1 MFSVAIDGPA
11 GAGKSSIAKSAAK
24 ALGFVYVDTGAL
36 YRTVALYLLRK
47 GVDFSDHAAV
57 EAALPQI
64 EVSLAY
70 EGGVQRMF
78 LCGEDVTDRIRT
90 QEVSQHTSVASAIPA
105 VRTKLL
111 GLQRELAEKYD
122 VLMDGRD
129 IGTVV
134 LPGAALKIYLT
145 ASAEERA
152 RRRVAQLRESG
163 QSAEFA
169 DVLREVQERDHR
181 DMNRET
187 APLKQADDAVLLD
200 NSELDFEGSVAEVVR
215 LTRERMAQQEVQA

>member
-11 GAGKSSIAKSAAK
+11 GAGKSSIAKAAAK
-24 ALGFVYVDTGAL
+24 KLQFVYVDTGAL

-47 GVDFSDHAAV
+47 EVDFSDHAAV

-64 EVSLAY
+64 EVSLTY
-70 EGGVQRMF
+70 EDGAQKMF
-78 LCGEDVTDRIRT
+78 LCGEDVTDQIRT
-90 QEVSQHTSVASAIPA
+90 PIVSQHSSIGAAIPA
-105 VRTKLL
+105 VRARLL
-111 GLQRELAEKYD
+111 HLQRELAEKYN

-134 LPGAALKIYLT
+134 LPHANLKIYLT

-152 RRRVAQLRESG
+152 RRRVAQLQESG
-163 QSAEFA
+163 QAA
-169 DVLREVQERDHR
+169 DFDSVLREVMERDER

-187 APLKQADDAVLLD
+187 APLKQAEDAVLLD
-200 NSELDFEGSVAEVVR
+200 NSELDFADSVAEVVR
-215 LTRERMAQQEVQA
+215 LTRERMAQEEIL

>member
-11 GAGKSSIAKSAAK
+11 GAGKSSIARSAAK

-78 LCGEDVTDRIRT
+78 LCGEDVTDQIRT
-90 QEVSQHTSVASAIPA
+90 QEVSQHTSIASAIPA

-152 RRRVAQLRESG
+152 RRRVAQLQESG